1 MFSVFT
7 SPTSVFARIREKP
20 LWILPLILAVVANIA
35 VTLVSLNYVDW
46 AEARQIAMDSMRQRN
61 MTEDQINQAM
71 EGMDKFQSN
80 AMMRYGAPLVGA
92 LFTSLVSVFFLALIY
107 NVSLPLLGVA
117 GSFMRTVSVIA
128 VSGLVS
134 IPGAIVRIILI
145 LMKKSADVSTS
156 LLVAAPGLKSGF
168 LAVILSR
175 VDLFAIWQLV
185 LAGLGLKVVFD
196 IRGSKSWWL
205 VFSIWGVLTLV
216 MALLGGANRGG
227 VTIGR

>member
-1 MFSVFT
+1 MFSVYT
-7 SPTSVFARIREKP
+7 SPTSVFARIKEKP
-20 LWILPLILAVVANIA
+20 LWLLPVVLAVVANMA
-35 VTLVSLNYVDW
+35 VSLVSLRYVDW
-46 AEARQIAMDSMRQRN
+46 AQARQVAMDSMRQRN
-61 MTEDQINQAM
+61 MTEDQISQAM
-71 EGMDKFQSN
+71 ERMDQFQSN
-80 AMMRYGAPLVGA
+80 PLMRYGFPLVGA
-92 LFTSLVSVFFLALIY
+92 FFTSVVSVFFLALIY
-107 NVSLPLLGVA
+107 NVSLPLLGAA
-117 GSFMRTVSVIA
+117 GNFMRTLSVIA

-134 IPGAIVRIILI
+134 IPGAIVRIVLI
-145 LMKKSADVSTS
+145 LLKKSADVSTS

-175 VDLFAIWQLV
+175 VDLFAIWQLI

-216 MALLGGANRGG
+216 MALLGGASRGG